1 MSMSFAGADTGPTA
15 ALASPPVISS
25 VSPAAGAPGGGTLV
39 TLTGTN
45 FQQATAV
52 RFGATIA
59 TSFTVNSATQITAV
73 SPPGSG
79 SVQITVTTPNGTSN
93 GVPFS
98 FVGSPAPVLTSLT
111 PTQGPAAGGTAVTIT
126 GTSLSGATA
135 VRFGATNAASF
146 LVVSATQIV
155 AVAPAG
161 SGTVQVTVTTPGG
174 TSNGLPFAFVPA
186 PTVSSVSPNQ
196 GPGAGGNTVTITGSG
211 FSGATAVRFG
221 STNATSFTVVSPTQ
235 ITAVAPPGSGTVQ
248 VTVVTAGGTS
258 NGVSYTYVAV
268 PSLTSAVP
276 NQGPASGGNNV
287 TLTGSGLSG
296 ATSVMFGSTPATSF
310 IVVSATQVVAIAPP
324 GTGTVQITVTTPGGT
339 SNGVSYSY
347 VVAPSLTSVS
357 PNQGPAVGGNTV
369 TISGSGLSGA
379 TSVLFG
385 STPATSFT
393 VVSSTQITAVAPA
406 GTGTVQVTV
415 ATPGGT
421 SNGVPYSYVVAP
433 VLSSVSPTQGPAAG
447 GNTVILTGSGFTG
460 ATSVLFGSTP
470 ATSFTVNSASQITAV
485 APPGGGT
492 VQATVVTPGGTSNGV
507 SYSYVVAPSL
517 TSVSPNQ
524 GPAAG
529 GNTVTISGSG
539 LSGATAV
546 LFGSTPATSF
556 TVVSSTQITAVAP
569 PGSGNVQITVVT
581 PGGTS
586 NGVAYAYTSA
596 PVLSSVSPTQGP
608 PAGGNTVTLTGS
620 GFTGATSVLFGST
633 PATSFTVVSSTQIT
647 ATAPPGT
654 GTVQIT
660 VVTPGGTSNGV
671 GYTYTSAP
679 VLISAVPNQGPA
691 VGGNNV
697 TLTGSGLSGATSVM
711 FGSTPATSFIVVSA
725 TQVVAIAPAGTG
737 TVQITVTTPGGTSN
751 GVGYTYTSAPVL
763 SSVSP
768 TQGPATGGNTVTL
781 TGSGF
786 TGATAVLFG
795 STAANSFTVVS
806 PTQITVTAPP
816 GSGTVQVTVTTP
828 GGTSN
833 GVSYTYT
840 AAPVLTSISPSQGS
854 VNGANTVTLTGSG
867 FTGATA
873 VTFGFQPAVSFT
885 VVSSTQITA
894 VVPPGSAGAV
904 PVTVTTPGGT
914 SNSVTYIY
922 LAIPALTSVVPNQG
936 STTGGTMVTL
946 TGSGFLGATAVL
958 FGSTPATSFTVV
970 SATQIGA
977 VAPPGTGTVQ
987 ITVVTPGGTSNG
999 VPYTYVPV
1007 PVLTAVIP
1015 VQGPTTPGSTVT
1027 LLGTGLAATNGVLFG
1042 STLVAFTVVSDGLV
1056 TATDPGG
1063 PPGPVSLTVTSPGG
1077 TSNAVTYTRV
1087 SGPGI

>member
-1 MSMSFAGADTGPTA
+1 MSFAGADTGPTA

-59 TSFTVNSATQITAV
+59 ASFTVNSATQITAV
-73 SPPGSG
+73 SPPGTG

-98 FVGSPAPVLTSLT
+98 FVGSPTPVLTSLT

-196 GPGAGGNTVTITGSG
+196 GPGAGGNTVTINGSG
-211 FSGATAVRFG
+211 LSGATAVRFG

-296 ATSVMFGSTPATSF
+296 ATSVLFGSTPATSF
-310 IVVSATQVVAIAPP
+310 IVVSSTQVVAIAPP
-324 GTGTVQITVTTPGGT
+324 GTGTVQV
-339 SNGVSYSY
+339 
-347 VVAPSLTSVS
+347 
-357 PNQGPAVGGNTV
+357 
-369 TISGSGLSGA
+369 
-379 TSVLFG
+379 
-385 STPATSFT
+385 
-393 VVSSTQITAVAPA
+393 
-406 GTGTVQVTV
+406 
-415 ATPGGT
+415 
-421 SNGVPYSYVVAP
+421 
-433 VLSSVSPTQGPAAG
+433 
-447 GNTVILTGSGFTG
+447 
-460 ATSVLFGSTP
+460 
-470 ATSFTVNSASQITAV
+470 
-485 APPGGGT
+485 
-492 VQATVVTPGGTSNGV
+492 TVVTPGGTSNGV

-569 PGSGNVQITVVT
+569 PGTGNVQV
-581 PGGTS
+581 
-586 NGVAYAYTSA
+586 
-596 PVLSSVSPTQGP
+596 
-608 PAGGNTVTLTGS
+608 
-620 GFTGATSVLFGST
+620 
-633 PATSFTVVSSTQIT
+633 
-647 ATAPPGT
+647 
-654 GTVQIT
+654 T

-671 GYTYTSAP
+671 GYTYTPVP
-679 VLISAVPNQGPA
+679 VLTSAVPNQGPA
-691 VGGNNV
+691 SGGNNV

-711 FGSTPATSFIVVSA
+711 FGSTPATSFIVVSS
-725 TQVVAIAPAGTG
+725 TQVVAIAPPGTG
-737 TVQITVTTPGGTSN
+737 TVQISVVTPGGTSN

-833 GVSYTYT
+833 GVSYTYIS
-840 AAPVLTSISPSQGS
+840 APVLTSISPSQGS
-854 VNGANTVTLTGSG
+854 VNGGNTVTLTGSG

-922 LAIPALTSVVPNQG
+922 LAVPALTSVVPNQG

-1007 PVLTAVIP
+1007 PVLTSVIP
-1015 VQGPTTPGSTVT
+1015 AQGPTTPGSTVT

-1063 PPGPVSLTVTSPGG
+1063 SPGPVSLTVTSPGG